1 MAVDSQTFN
10 LRNLESEI
18 HLDYAFEDI
27 LSSLPK
33 KKVINFHPRVKI
45 PLELYLLLCNHE
57 KYLLCVF

>member
-33 KKVINFHPRVKI
+33 KKK
-45 PLELYLLLCNHE
+45 
-57 KYLLCVF
+57 